1 MKRALLA
8 AAALLLAC
16 PGKGP
21 PRTYAENDLQ
31 LAVGN
36 AARMTC
42 SCIFVMEMP
51 DDFCAAWVKAS
62 PDVARF
68 SVDRKNKSVEASS
81 FISWAAKAHYVDADV
96 GCVLE

>member
-21 PRTYAENDLQ
+21 PRTYEANDLV

-42 SCIFVMEMP
+42 SCVFVMEMP
-51 DDFCAAWVKAS
+51 EDFCRAWVKAS
-62 PDVARF
+62 PDVAHFTVNRA
-68 SVDRKNKSVEASS
+68 DKSVQADS
-81 FISWAAKAHYVDADV
+81 FISWAAKAHYVDENV